1 MISNSDLTVY
11 HRIFNKD
18 DRSITWK
25 RTVYK
30 NIWWFGGKG
39 ASINKGYDNAND
51 VEIRISYDLN
61 PDIKDFSVGDIL
73 VKGEIE
79 TEITRQQDLDINEV
93 YNITSIKDNTFGR
106 RPHIHIGGK

>member
-11 HRIFNKD
+11 HRVFDREQRKD
-18 DRSITWK
+18 TWQ

-30 NIWWFGGKG
+30 GIWWFGGKG

-61 PDIKDFSVGDIL
+61 PDINDFSVGDIL

-79 TEITRQQDLDINEV
+79 TEITRQQDLNVKEV